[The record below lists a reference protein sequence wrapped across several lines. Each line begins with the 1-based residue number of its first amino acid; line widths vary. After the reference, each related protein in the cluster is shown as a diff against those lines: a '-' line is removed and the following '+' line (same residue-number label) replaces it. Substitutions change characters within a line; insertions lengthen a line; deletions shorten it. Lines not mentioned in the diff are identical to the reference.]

1 MADDSL
7 RMADDLLEDLAT
19 LEEQGWQALST
30 SPDAAV
36 AFYGRVLDDAVEM
49 LLPGGMRLVDRA
61 TVLAAMGGPSW
72 TAFTLEDLLVRQLTV
87 DSALVSYGVVAQ
99 RDGAPP
105 YSALMSS
112 VYVRR
117 ADGWKLTFHQQ
128 TPR

>member
-1 MADDSL
+1 VADD
-7 RMADDLLEDLAT
+7 AAVDLAA

-30 SPDAAV
+30 SPDAAL
-36 AFYGRVLDDAVEM
+36 AFYDRVLDDAVEM

-61 TVLAAMGGPSW
+61 AVLAAMGGPSW
-72 TAFTLEDLLVRQLTV
+72 ASHALEDLLVRQLTA
-87 DSALVSYGVVAQ
+87 DSALVSYGVVAR
-99 RDGAPP
+99 RDTAPP

-117 ADGWKLTFHQQ
+117 GDGWKLVFHQQ